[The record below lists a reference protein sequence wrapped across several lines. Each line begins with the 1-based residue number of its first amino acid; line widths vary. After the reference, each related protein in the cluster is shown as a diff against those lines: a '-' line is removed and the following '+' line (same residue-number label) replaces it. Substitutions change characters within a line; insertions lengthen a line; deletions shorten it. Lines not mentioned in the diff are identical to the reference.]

1 MRGAVCFTLGAVR
14 KRARC
19 RPANAGAARIVF
31 RGPQRARKGRPRR
44 NRRGG
49 CGVRPLVRLAARL
62 DEGEPHGRKA
72 ALVPGPPRRRR
83 RPGRACGVWSSRD
96 GGGCG
101 HPTSAQRWS
110 LYDGYFSAARIRF
123 PVVGGPWLA
132 RLRWPSRLRARCVR
146 VRRLMAVYATARRAH
161 RRGLAPRPPAG
172 GGPCGSP
179 RTEPLTPG
187 ATLSP
192 DPAVRRT
199 PRVHYPQKASPYQ
212 VSRLRGLVLPFRR
225 CLPALEGASGPRP
238 PASECRKPCGGSLS
252 FRVVSVGHW
261 RSGLPLFL
269 GSGSLP
275 RRPLSGALGLLSV
288 GWRLGGVP
296 PVLVAVFPL
305 SQSEVCRPQGQP
317 CEPSLPSLRSRAGC
331 VSRSSSWLAQLGI
344 F

>member
-1 MRGAVCFTLGAVR
+1 MPRRPLSGALGLCPLSDASAGSYRPPSRFFPLSQSEVCR
-14 KRARC
+14 SRC

-31 RGPQRARKGRPRR
+31 RGPQRAREGRPRR

-172 GGPCGSP
+172 VGLAARP
-179 RTEPLTPG
+179 TEPLTPG
-187 ATLSP
+187 ATLSS
-192 DPAVRRT
+192 DSAARRT
-199 PRVHYPQKASPYQ
+199 SRVHYLQTASLYQ
-212 VSRLRGLVLPFRR
+212 ASRLPGLARPFACACLRLRGRVVL
-225 CLPALEGASGPRP
+225 ALRP
-238 PASECRKPCGGSLS
+238 PSVANLAGGL
-252 FRVVSVGHW
+252 
-261 RSGLPLFL
+261 
-269 GSGSLP
+269 
-275 RRPLSGALGLLSV
+275 
-288 GWRLGGVP
+288 
-296 PVLVAVFPL
+296 
-305 SQSEVCRPQGQP
+305 
-317 CEPSLPSLRSRAGC
+317 
-331 VSRSSSWLAQLGI
+331 
-344 F
+344 